1 MIEVY
6 YDGICGHCSKEI
18 EYYKTIAPPDT
29 FKWIDVATNP
39 NAMIDHNVT
48 QSEALLYL
56 HVVND
61 KNELFIGSEA
71 FALIWKNLPRW
82 RILGHVIELPF
93 VKVVVQKLYMLFAK
107 QKFNRSRHCQTAS
120 KTLTTNKK

>member
-1 MIEVY
+1 MIKVY

-29 FKWIDVATNP
+29 FKWIDIASNQ
-39 NAMIDHNVT
+39 NAMIDYGVT

-56 HVVND
+56 HAVND
-61 KNELFIGSEA
+61 KNELVIGSEA

-82 RILGHVIELPF
+82 RILGHIIKLPF
-93 VKVVVQKLYMLFAK
+93 IKVVVQKLYMLFAK
-107 QKFNRSRHCQTAS
+107 QKFNRSQHCQMAS
-120 KTLTTNKK
+120 KTFTANEK